1 MSIKAHEPCQVRK
14 EAAISGNFY
23 VIIVFHREVRKLNI
37 ISYYFFSRGD
47 IMSYTALYRKYRP
60 KTFEEVVGQEHI
72 TRTLRNQIISGRVGH
87 AYLLNGGRGTGK
99 TSTAKILAR
108 AINCL
113 NPQDGNP
120 CNECEICK
128 SALNGSLTDIVEM
141 DAASNNSVEDI
152 RAIRDEVNF
161 LPTAAKYRVYIIDE
175 VHMLSIGAFNALL
188 KTLEEPPAHVKFILA
203 TTEPQKLPATILSR
217 CQRFDFKRIKP
228 SDIILRMKE
237 IAHGDK
243 LNISE
248 DAYELL
254 GRLADGSMRDG
265 LSILERVV
273 SACGNSITAKNITA
287 TLGISTAES
296 IFQITDAIEKGD
308 VNKIISVID
317 NVMSDGKDLR
327 VFIDSLIKNFRDML
341 ICKITE
347 DSSAMLDYNAE
358 DMVKLKA
365 LSDKMSFE
373 KISHATSVLS
383 DAQADTKWM
392 KSPRIV
398 YELALIKLARPEY
411 DDSPSAVMDRL
422 ASLESKVKN
431 GAVTDTSSLSE
442 RISNL
447 EEKVKNGI
455 TVQPTETVKKKEV
468 TEKKKTSVRLYNP
481 IPKEEL
487 TSDNPIVKV
496 AKNWDNISRT
506 MCNSAGYLKAALM
519 NRNITI
525 DSDGIILLFNPK
537 EKGAY
542 NIAAAYKDKMQVIFK
557 RASGTDFAVKVAY
570 ENDIQEELVDFW
582 NLPGGN
588 GEVNEPTKVSDDPL
602 DNLVANFGEIVENVD
617 ESEFME
623 YDSSKDNFSQSSL
636 DDNNDEDDDNA
647 PEEFLEGKELSPED
661 DNN

>member
-1 MSIKAHEPCQVRK
+1 MAHQ
-14 EAAISGNFY
+14 AI
-23 VIIVFHREVRKLNI
+23 
-37 ISYYFFSRGD
+37 
-47 IMSYTALYRKYRP
+47 YRKWRP
-60 KTFEEVVGQEHI
+60 MVFEDIVGQGHI
-72 TRTLRNQIISGRVGH
+72 TQTLKNQILNDKIGH
-87 AYLLNGGRGTGK
+87 AYLFCGTRGTGK
-99 TSTAKILAR
+99 TTCAKVLSR
-108 AINCL
+108 AVNCL
-113 NPQDGNP
+113 NPHDGSP
-120 CNECEICK
+120 CNECEVCK
-128 SALNGSLTDIVEM
+128 GILDGSILDVKEI
-141 DAASNNSVEDI
+141 DAASNNGVDNI
-152 RAIRDEVNF
+152 REIRDDVRYVSTN
-161 LPTAAKYRVYIIDE
+161 AKYTVYIIDE
-175 VHMLSIGAFNALL
+175 VHMLSTGAFNALL
-188 KTLEEPPAHVKFILA
+188 KTLEEPPEHVIFILA
-203 TTEPQKLPATILSR
+203 TTEAHKVPQTILSR

-273 SACGNSITAKNITA
+273 SACGNSITAENITA

-317 NVMSDGKDLR
+317 NIMSDGKDLR

-373 KISHATSVLS
+373 KISHTASVLS

-447 EEKVKNGI
+447 EEKVKNGV

-588 GEVNEPTKVSDDPL
+588 GEVNEPIEVSDDPL

-617 ESEFME
+617 ESEFTE

-636 DDNNDEDDDNA
+636 DDNNSEDDDNA

>member
-1 MSIKAHEPCQVRK
+1 MAHQ
-14 EAAISGNFY
+14 AI
-23 VIIVFHREVRKLNI
+23 
-37 ISYYFFSRGD
+37 
-47 IMSYTALYRKYRP
+47 YRKWRP
-60 KTFEEVVGQEHI
+60 MVFEDIVGQGHI
-72 TRTLRNQIISGRVGH
+72 TQTLKNQILNDKIGH
-87 AYLLNGGRGTGK
+87 AYLFCGTRGTGK
-99 TSTAKILAR
+99 TTCAKVLSR
-108 AINCL
+108 AVNCL
-113 NPQDGNP
+113 NPHDGSP
-120 CNECEICK
+120 CNECEVCK
-128 SALNGSLTDIVEM
+128 GILDGSILDVKEI
-141 DAASNNSVEDI
+141 DAASNNGVDNI
-152 RAIRDEVNF
+152 REIRDDVRYVSTN
-161 LPTAAKYRVYIIDE
+161 AKYTVYIIDE
-175 VHMLSIGAFNALL
+175 VHMLSTGAFNA
-188 KTLEEPPAHVKFILA
+188 
-203 TTEPQKLPATILSR
+203 ILSR

-273 SACGNSITAKNITA
+273 SACGNSITAENITA

-422 ASLESKVKN
+422 ASLENKVKN

-447 EEKVKNGI
+447 EEKVKNGV

-588 GEVNEPTKVSDDPL
+588 GEVNEPIEVSDDPL

>member
-1 MSIKAHEPCQVRK
+1 MAHQ
-14 EAAISGNFY
+14 AI
-23 VIIVFHREVRKLNI
+23 
-37 ISYYFFSRGD
+37 
-47 IMSYTALYRKYRP
+47 YRKWRP
-60 KTFEEVVGQEHI
+60 MVFEDIVGQGHI
-72 TRTLRNQIISGRVGH
+72 TQTLKNQILNDKIGH
-87 AYLLNGGRGTGK
+87 AYLFCGTRGTGK
-99 TSTAKILAR
+99 TTCAKVLSR
-108 AINCL
+108 AVNCL
-113 NPQDGNP
+113 NPHDGSP
-120 CNECEICK
+120 CNECEVCK
-128 SALNGSLTDIVEM
+128 GILDGSILDVKEI
-141 DAASNNSVEDI
+141 DAASNNGVDNI
-152 RAIRDEVNF
+152 REIRDDVRYVSTN
-161 LPTAAKYRVYIIDE
+161 AKYTVYIIDE
-175 VHMLSIGAFNALL
+175 VHMLSTGAFNALL
-188 KTLEEPPAHVKFILA
+188 KTLEEPPEHVIFILA
-203 TTEPQKLPATILSR
+203 TTEAHKVPQTILSR

-373 KISHATSVLS
+373 KISHSTSVLS